1 MKEIISIVLPI
12 FLVIGAGFLMRRYR
26 LVKEDW
32 VPILNS
38 FVYYVSLPAVIL
50 ISFWQISWQRILPLL
65 GINVLGMLAFAAI
78 LIFALYFAKISP
90 KTKSALFMA
99 ALVGNTIYMGFPI
112 IGNALG
118 RESTDAVVGAAT
130 LQLVLGLVLSVMAVE
145 FWVVKTRSFRVYAL
159 DFLKNPL
166 IISLAAGIL
175 LSFVKQTGTAVAIIQ
190 KPISML
196 GATASPLALFALG
209 AFMHGKFIRTHLGLS
224 LMSST
229 IKLLFFPLFMMPLA
243 WVFYRPVDDVVVTL
257 LVSSMPVAATAF
269 VIAEKYRLDEKL
281 IANAI
286 LISTLISIFTISGF
300 LALAIY

>member
-12 FLVIGAGFLMRRYR
+12 FLVIGAGFFMRRYR

-145 FWVVKTRSFRVYAL
+145 FWVVKARSFRVYAL

-175 LSFVKQTGTAVAIIQ
+175 LSFVKQTGTAVEIIQ